1 MTFLYVSVI
10 LLKKYWGFVMK
21 RIEPKTK
28 ESLVKLNN
36 VFLNENELKYIRSI
50 QIKKSQKQLPLP
62 HSHLVEIFK
71 R

>member
-1 MTFLYVSVI
+1 MR
-10 LLKKYWGFVMK
+10 

-50 QIKKSQKQLPLP
+50 QIKKSQKQLHLP
-62 HSHLVEIFK
+62 HSHLVEILK
-71 R
+71 KKKIR